1 MKALRCLYL
10 YADGHAVAVYAKTFR
25 ECGRVEYVEV
35 IEAWARPGA
44 CHFTG
49 RLVLGRSGSAG
60 LAELMRSA
68 QAIVVQAP
76 SLERGSQATK
86 ERGIR
91 VGSLELIMPKGQSL
105 YWHDMSQVI
114 SCPWTYQ
121 PDCVEAFDPNLREWA
136 DKKVHR
142 IHRIKAP
149 APESVGAA

>member
-25 ECGRVEYVEV
+25 EVGQVEFTE
-35 IEAWARPGA
+35 ITEQWTKAR

-105 YWHDMSQVI
+105 YWHDLSQVI